1 MDVHASIIINR
12 PAEDVF
18 AYLASEEH
26 IAVLGQRVE
35 YEQTAGEGGPEESR
49 PEGEG
54 EMKDEDRVA
63 GEGKVQGEGKPRPYI
78 YIPIMINPLNA
89 QLQEMR
95 RVSEGETGRDST
107 FVQVYALRDRTFEIR
122 VVISVYEPA
131 RMLAFS
137 ISGQPFRPRKKEDQA
152 SPIQPGFAFTKEPI
166 WLSYILIPLADGTR
180 LTCTIGMA
188 NPEGDFYRLIEPLA
202 AQGMGKIMKE
212 DLGRLK
218 NLLEGRPVPP
228 RQRPKMPTI
237 RGPFKLDVRGRIVIK
252 RPIEAVFAHISEVRP
267 TRIKPEM
274 QQERVERVRR
284 RFLGIFPYT
293 EVHRQPAIKEIR
305 QEPEG
310 PIGVG
315 TRFVQVSTSRRVT
328 YEQVMEISEFEPP
341 RVIGFKLKMGRP
353 RSRAGESGSVMF
365 EFGSEAG
372 GEQGQEEEAT
382 FMESKAVLEPVAGG
396 TLVTEARYSEEG
408 CYKLIAPFV
417 APDERRQLQ
426 EGLRE
431 MKGELE
437 GNRSS

>member
-1 MDVHASIIINR
+1 MNIQTSIVINR
-12 PAEDVF
+12 SAEAVF

-35 YEQTAGEGGPEESR
+35 YEQAAREGSPEESR
-49 PEGEG
+49 QRGES
-54 EMKDEDRVA
+54 EMKDEGGR
-63 GEGKVQGEGKPRPYI
+63 EGEGKPRPYI
-78 YIPIMINPLNA
+78 YIPIIVNPLNA
-89 QLQEMR
+89 QFQEMR
-95 RVSEGETGRDST
+95 RASEGEPGRGTT
-107 FVQVYALRDRTFEIR
+107 FVQVYARGDKTFETN

-131 RMLAFS
+131 RMLAFT
-137 ISGQPFRPRKKEDQA
+137 ISGQPFLPWNREDQA
-152 SPIQPGFAFTKEPI
+152 PPIPAGLVFNREPI
-166 WLSYILIPLADGTR
+166 WLSYVLIPLADGTR
-180 LTCTIGMA
+180 LTCTVSIVDPKGA
-188 NPEGDFYRLIEPLA
+188 FYWLLSELLFTKA
-202 AQGMGKIMKE
+202 LDKGLKE

-228 RQRPKMPTI
+228 RQRPTI
-237 RGPFKLDVRGRIVIK
+237 RGPFKLDVRASIVIK

-274 QQERVERVRR
+274 QQERVERVSR

-328 YEQVMEISEFEPP
+328 YQQVTEISGYEPP
-341 RVIGFKLKMGRP
+341 RKIVFKLKMGRAHP
-353 RSRAGESGSVMF
+353 QEGATGAAVF
-365 EFGSEAG
+365 EFGSAAG
-372 GEQGQEEEAT
+372 GEQGQQGEAT
-382 FMESKAVLEPVAGG
+382 LLESKTVLETVAGG
-396 TLVTEARYSEEG
+396 TLVTETMYSDEG

-417 APDERRQLQ
+417 APDMRRQLQ

-437 GNRSS
+437 RTSPS